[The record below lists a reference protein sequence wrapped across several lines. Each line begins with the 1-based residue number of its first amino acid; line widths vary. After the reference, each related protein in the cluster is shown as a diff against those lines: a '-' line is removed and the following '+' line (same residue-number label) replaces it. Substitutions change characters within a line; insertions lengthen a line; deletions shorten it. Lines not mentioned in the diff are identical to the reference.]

1 MTKTFI
7 ECVNEN
13 VKSACEFL
21 NLDEITTQTLL
32 TPKREVT
39 VNFNVRMDNGDM
51 KRFTGFRIQHSTVT
65 GYSKG
70 GIRFH
75 PGEDIDTVR
84 SLASLMHWK
93 VNLAGLPL
101 SGAKGGV
108 ICDVKKL
115 SKNELERVSRG
126 YIRAI
131 VDFIGPEQD
140 VPAPDVYSNSQ
151 VMSWMLDEYE
161 IITRKSMPGVITGK
175 PIILGGSQGRGNAT
189 SLGGMYALREAAKER
204 GMRLEDA
211 TVSIQGFGNAGA
223 NAAKLVY
230 DMFNC
235 KIIATS
241 DSKGAVVSIHGHYI
255 NPYELEEHKKK
266 TGSVIGFE
274 HTVTLTRP
282 DELLEL
288 DVDILIPSALEN
300 VITKE
305 NADTV
310 TAKMI
315 VELANGP
322 VTPEA
327 DKILYENGIHVIPD
341 FLANA
346 GGVIVS
352 HFENVQNRYC
362 HYWSEEEVYKLLNER
377 IINMYKNVLEIS
389 KKHKINM
396 RQAAFIIAVSR
407 VVEGMRL
414 RGTI

>member
-1 MTKTFI
+1 MTTFI
-7 ECVNEN
+7 ESVME
-13 VKSACEFL
+13 
-21 NLDEITTQTLL
+21 NLDEAAEFLKLSDSVKAAIKMPVREL
-32 TPKREVT
+32 TVIIP
-39 VNFNVRMDNGDM
+39 VRMDDGSI
-51 KRFTGFRIQHSTVT
+51 KRFTGFRVQHNNAL
-65 GYSKG
+65 GYTKG

-75 PGEDIDTVR
+75 PDETIDTVR
-84 SLASLMHWK
+84 SLASLMTWK
-93 VNLAGLPL
+93 AALAELPL
-101 SGAKGGV
+101 GGAKGGIIV
-108 ICDVKKL
+108 DTKKL
-115 SKNELERVSRG
+115 SVGEIERLSRG

-131 VDFIGPEQD
+131 VDIIGPEVD
-140 VPAPDVYSNSQ
+140 VPAPDVYTTPQ
-151 VMSWMLDEYE
+151 IMVWMMDEYE
-161 IITRKSMPGVITGK
+161 TIIRASRPGVITGK
-175 PIILGGSQGRGNAT
+175 PIILGGSKGRANAT
-189 SLGGMYALREAAKER
+189 AMGGMYALREAAKE
-204 GMRLEDA
+204 LCIDLSSS

-241 DSKGAVVSIHGHYI
+241 DSKGAVVSIRGHYI
-255 NPYELEEHKKK
+255 NPYKLEEYKKK

-274 HTVTLTRP
+274 HTVTLARP

-310 TAKMI
+310 TAKII

-362 HYWSEEEVYKLLNER
+362 HYWSEEEVYKLLDER
-377 IINMYKNVLEIS
+377 ITNMYKNVLEIS